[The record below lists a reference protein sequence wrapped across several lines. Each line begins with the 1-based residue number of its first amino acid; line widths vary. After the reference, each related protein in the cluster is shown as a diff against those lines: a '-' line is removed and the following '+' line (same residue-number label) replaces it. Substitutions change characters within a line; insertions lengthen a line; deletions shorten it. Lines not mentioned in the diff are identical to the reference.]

1 MANEPIKVGIA
12 ESKIGTS
19 PASIITNGLGS
30 CVGVCQWDPVSR
42 IGGMVHVMLPDST
55 QSNSVLNKAKYA
67 DTGIVLLLSELC
79 QRGVNKNRLVAK
91 IAGGAQMFNFPGTSN
106 LMRIG
111 ERNVEAVKNTLQ
123 YANIKIIAEDTGGNY
138 GRTIEFFTENG
149 QLLVRTIHKGVK
161 VI

>member
-30 CVGVCQWDPVSR
+30 CVGVCLWDPVSR

-111 ERNVEAVKNTLQ
+111 DALHARGPVEPRPAYRRT
-123 YANIKIIAEDTGGNY
+123 TGKVVS
-138 GRTIEFFTENG
+138 RAP
-149 QLLVRTIHKGVK
+149 GVPGPSDATRE
-161 VI
+161 